1 MSFLGISGFNFQS
14 LASLGVQAGLA
25 FASGGTS
32 VVAQTIAK
40 QLVSAIAQQVLQ
52 NIGQKLGLPQAV
64 IDGAQAAF
72 SAAAGNPAGVKQN
85 VNQIIG
91 DISRQL
97 NLTPAQQGELS
108 RATNQTRSAIEAAL
122 NQSVQSGFSESQLQ
136 ASKSKSQVKGGN
148 FLQAIAIA
156 LGDALDKKFDQQL
169 NLANQLAEQVS
180 ANADFI
186 NGLGDEP
193 NQQQVL
199 DATNRNSQLG
209 VTTSLFQ
216 STNQEIS
223 ILQNVIK
230 TALDSVGGAQ
240 STIARRN

>member
-72 SAAAGNPAGVKQN
+72 SAASGNPAGVRQN
-85 VNQIIG
+85 VNQIIDG
-91 DISRQL
+91 VTRQF
-97 NLTPAQQGELS
+97 NLSPAQQGELR
-108 RATNQTRSAIEAAL
+108 RAADQSELAIEAA
-122 NQSVQSGFSESQLQ
+122 VQQ
-136 ASKSKSQVKGGN
+136 AVRRTGLDAKRGAEREKAAARPGN
-148 FLQAIAIA
+148 YLEALALA
-156 LGDALDKKFDQQL
+156 LGKALDDNFDKAL
-169 NLANQLAEQVS
+169 DLANQIAEQTAANNKFVS
-180 ANADFI
+180 N
-186 NGLGDEP
+186 LGDKP
-193 NQQQVL
+193 SQGDTLRANDNQSKL
-199 DATNRNSQLG
+199 GTTN
-209 VTTSLFQ
+209 SLFQ
-216 STNQEIS
+216 AVNQQIS
-223 ILQNVIK
+223 ILQSVIK
-230 TALDSVGGAQ
+230 TAFDAIGGAQ